1 MDFDFGTGTNRTYNI
16 ISLGFVGAAVFTCI
30 ITLLLLLF
38 GSDNSNNT
46 ASAPV
51 LPTQIIV
58 PTATLTDTP
67 IPRTELPASFTPTF
81 TATSTIASTVTFTPT
96 FTTSPTVSQTATIT
110 TTSLATLTPTETLTG
125 VPTLGTP
132 PPSPSPFL
140 FALQAE
146 PTLTSNLNASGCA
159 WQGIGGQVLDLNG
172 NAYGNQLSITV
183 VGGGLPSQISAT
195 NGTNSLYGAG
205 GYELQLANGINTQT
219 YLVQLVTSF
228 GTPVS
233 DVIQVTFPGTC
244 EGNLAL
250 ITFQQSRAN

>member
-16 ISLGFVGAAVFTCI
+16 ISLGFLVASIFACL

-38 GSDNSNNT
+38 GNDGANNV
-46 ASAPV
+46 ANAPV
-51 LPTQIIV
+51 LPTQILI
-58 PTATLTDTP
+58 PTSTLTETD

-81 TATSTIASTVTFTPT
+81 TPTNTGVPTLTTTPT
-96 FTTSPTVSQTATIT
+96 VTTSPTIAPSETITATP
-110 TTSLATLTPTETLTG
+110 LATDTPTETPTG
-125 VPTLGTP
+125 EPTLGTP

-140 FALQAE
+140 FALQSE
-146 PTLTSNLNASGCA
+146 PVFTSNLNASGCA
-159 WQGIGGQVLDLNG
+159 WQGIGGQVLDLQG
-172 NAYGNQLSITV
+172 NAYANQLSITV
-183 VGGGLPSQISAT
+183 MGGGLPSEISAT

-205 GYELQLANGINTQT
+205 GYELQIANSINTQT
-219 YLVQLVTSF
+219 YLVQVVTQF

-250 ITFQQSRAN
+250 LTFQQSRAN